1 MCMHADGAAL
11 PEVPISHIRVGEKL
25 HDDPCDLFAAEVA
38 EACVEDGPDVK
49 RSICLKVG
57 G

>member
-1 MCMHADGAAL
+1 MHADGAAL